1 MAATATL
8 KVRFYAC
15 SNDGRRDLTQGWWV
29 TGSRSQS
36 LSRPLQYLRRRIS
49 SPNSGWIWF
58 RSGTGQGV
66 WDREAVEAL
75 GEGRPFRQGLV
86 LAVAFGLLTLWSGG
100 MVLFGPDAARVAAG
114 QFVPLVLWFNF
125 LSGPVYIAAGIGV
138 FLGHR
143 VGKKLAII
151 LALALGGLFALFLA
165 IIAAGQEWEMR
176 TLGALIV
183 RFGFWSLAAWAST
196 ARR

>member
-1 MAATATL
+1 MIRNRL
-8 KVRFYAC
+8 
-15 SNDGRRDLTQGWWV
+15 
-29 TGSRSQS
+29 
-36 LSRPLQYLRRRIS
+36 
-49 SPNSGWIWF
+49 
-58 RSGTGQGV
+58 
-66 WDREAVEAL
+66 L
-75 GEGRPFRQGLV
+75 GV

-165 IIAAGQEWEMR
+165 IVAAGQEWETR

-196 ARR
+196 AKR

>member
-1 MAATATL
+1 MIRNRL
-8 KVRFYAC
+8 
-15 SNDGRRDLTQGWWV
+15 
-29 TGSRSQS
+29 
-36 LSRPLQYLRRRIS
+36 
-49 SPNSGWIWF
+49 
-58 RSGTGQGV
+58 
-66 WDREAVEAL
+66 L
-75 GEGRPFRQGLV
+75 GV

-125 LSGPVYIAAGIGV
+125 LSGPVYIAAGIGI
-138 FLGHR
+138 FLGHH